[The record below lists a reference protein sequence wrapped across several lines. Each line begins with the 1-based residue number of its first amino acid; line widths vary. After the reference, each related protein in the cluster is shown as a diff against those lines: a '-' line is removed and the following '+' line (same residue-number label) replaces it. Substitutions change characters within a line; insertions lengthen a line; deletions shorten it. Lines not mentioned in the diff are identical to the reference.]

1 MRSLFKRQKEDY
13 KVTTSEVEDTC
24 FKGFYSKSAACWQET
39 PVDNEVVQTQVQ
51 KWDVLWETSGEGHRN
66 CGSWLIGVQWRDS
79 FSWEILRALSHRS
92 QLLAVL
98 KAGLSDFTAF
108 QLFTKVSRNGA
119 GLSASRGMHFSE
131 WCPSSLLAL
140 LFLSRDS
147 HSVSLFVLFTLYWEE
162 LNTVL
167 LFFPLKERKTYCV
180 ACWKPITV
188 CLPRQACWYS
198 LPLANSV
205 SESRGKL

>member
-1 MRSLFKRQKEDY
+1 MRILFKRQTEDH
-13 KVTTSEVEDTC
+13 KVTTSEVADAC
-24 FKGFYSKSAACWQET
+24 FKGFYNKSAACWQEP

-51 KWDVLWETSGEGHRN
+51 KSDVLWEHWN
-66 CGSWLIGVQWRDS
+66 CGSWVIGVQWRGS
-79 FSWEILRALSHRS
+79 FSWEILRALSHPS

-98 KAGLSDFTAF
+98 EAGSSDFTAF
-108 QLFTKVSRNGA
+108 LLFTKVSRNGA
-119 GLSASRGMHFSE
+119 GLSASCRMHFSE

-147 HSVSLFVLFTLYWEE
+147 HSVSLFVFFTLYWEE

-167 LFFPLKERKTYCV
+167 LLFSHWREETYRV

-188 CLPRQACWYS
+188 CLSRQACWHS

-205 SESRGKL
+205 SESGGKL